1 MIPLTGPALSLIE
14 LDPSLPQPM
23 ALPDRIYAALKHRIL
38 TCAMPPGQRIV
49 EKDLCKEL
57 QVSRTPLREAF
68 NRLVL
73 EGLILLSPFR
83 GFAVA
88 PVTVE
93 GFVELCELRRI
104 MEGGTAALAA
114 ERAAPEDAR
123 RLKEEAKLQYTRGGR
138 KTYVGY
144 LRANSRFHLA
154 LVRCTKNR
162 QLEGIVMSALDRHQ
176 RPLYLGLDV
185 GIDAKASTEEHLHI
199 SDAVEKR
206 DAEAARALM
215 VEHIGEAEHRIVSAL
230 QAAGL

>member
-1 MIPLTGPALSLIE
+1 MIPLTGQAVSLIE
-14 LDPSLPQPM
+14 LEPSLPQPA
-23 ALPDRIYAALKHRIL
+23 ALPDRIYAALKYRIL

-49 EKDLCKEL
+49 EKDLCNEM

-73 EGLILLSPFR
+73 EGLIQLSPFR

-104 MEGGTAALAA
+104 VEGGTAAMAA
-114 ERAAPEDAR
+114 ERATPEDTR
-123 RLKEEAKLQYTRGGR
+123 RLREEAKLQYRWGR

-144 LRANSRFHLA
+144 LQANSRFHLA

-185 GIDAKASTEEHLHI
+185 AIDAKVSTEEHLQIIH
-199 SDAVEKR
+199 AVER
-206 DAEAARALM
+206 HDAEAARALM
-215 VEHIGEAEHRIVSAL
+215 VQHIGEAKSRLVNAL
-230 QAAGL
+230 QAAGY